1 MSNASVSTTAGCT
14 DGSNSGID
22 SGSGSGSDN
31 GTNCTTDTVDD
42 GSIPLQPGRLI
53 RPMISVQ
60 VARQL
65 VQDLYGLTADSVKEM
80 NSYDDRNFFVTVE
93 QDCEHN
99 NPFIEEISSQGYVL
113 KILNSM
119 DSRKHHI
126 GNVVLPPSSDFL
138 SCSLNPLKSPSFSS
152 DKLFCLIFLPEHSLH
167 FSSSLFCHSSSLS
180 SV

>member
-1 MSNASVSTTAGCT
+1 MSNASVSTTASCT

-22 SGSGSGSDN
+22 SGSGSDN
-31 GTNCTTDTVDD
+31 GTNCTTDIVDD

-60 VARQL
+60 VAHQL
-65 VQDLYGLTADSVKEM
+65 VQNLYGLRADSVKEM

-93 QDCEHN
+93 QDYKHN

-119 DSRKHHI
+119 DSHKHHI
-126 GNVVLPPSSDFL
+126 GNVVLPPSSD
-138 SCSLNPLKSPSFSS
+138 SS
-152 DKLFCLIFLPEHSLH
+152 VI
-167 FSSSLFCHSSSLS
+167 SLS
-180 SV
+180 HVV